1 MQSYTPWP
9 WDLLYLTFFTQPN
22 VFQVHPCIRTS
33 FLFLMLNMLH
43 CIDRPHLF
51 IPSSADGHLGSF
63 HFLAGMNNCALDIHE
78 QGLCGR
84 RLSELLG
91 TDLRVWLL
99 GHMVKFLNILRN
111 CRTVSF
117 SGHTSS
123 LSPQCI
129 WGFQF
134 LHILTNTY
142 YFLIFLFKIVVILV
156 GMK

>member
-1 MQSYTPWP
+1 MWP
-9 WDLLYLTFFTQPN
+9 FVNGFSSFSIVFSKSLYA
-22 VFQVHPCIRTS
+22 IAWISAS
-33 FLFLMLNMLH
+33 FSPFIFCCRIIYNCMHNMH
-43 CIDRPHLF
+43 F
-51 IPSSADGHLGSF
+51 VYSSVGRHLGSF
-63 HFLAGMNNCALDIHE
+63 HFLAGMNNCALDIHG
-78 QGLCGR
+78 QGLCGP

-99 GHMVKFLNILRN
+99 GHRVKFLNILRN
-111 CRTVSF
+111 CQTVSF

-156 GMK
+156 DMK